1 MSQQELPDMSMD
13 SSSLFQEETFTD
25 AQVGTIR
32 RMTPVKSDGSRDE
45 SRQVRYTGS
54 TQIMSSAGPL
64 PLSFEIEAD
73 SLEDAVAKFGEQAQ
87 AKLEETMQQLE
98 EMRREQASG
107 IITPGQGGQGG
118 GAGGGPGGGMGPGG
132 APGGGIQMP

>member
-25 AQVGTIR
+25 AQVGSIR
-32 RMTPVKSDGSRDE
+32 VMTPIKTDGSRDE
-45 SRQVRYTGS
+45 SRRVRYTGS

-73 SLEDAVAKFGEQAQ
+73 SLEDAVAKFGENAQ

-107 IITPGQGGQGG
+107 LITPGQGGGQ
-118 GAGGGPGGGMGPGG
+118 GGGMGGGMGQGG